1 MGESVRGF
9 LKEQRLPII
18 ITAFALLL
26 ALLVGLVPVLNADNE
41 PSADRQSGDKAELAA
56 LDARLTAL
64 EAAATDGNG
73 AISPAL
79 RAELDLISK
88 GLLNQTGRISR
99 LKKGIAAPDDDG
111 GTMEPALREEL
122 DLIAKGLLNQT
133 GRVSALKKQVQS
145 LSALPGQLKLKRIDL
160 EVINLTKA
168 VGNLHQRFRN
178 MTPESA
184 PVAGELTELRN
195 QLTVIQGQVD
205 GVRESLS
212 SVTERVDASVA
223 AGSDE
228 NGSLTAIEAKL
239 DQILRS
245 MAE

>member
-26 ALLVGLVPVLNADNE
+26 AVSVGLVPVLNAVDE
-41 PSADRQSGDKAELAA
+41 PATDQQSGDKAELTA

-99 LKKGIAAPDDDG
+99 LKKEIAAPDDDG

-145 LSALPGQLKLKRIDL
+145 LSALPGQLKRIDL
-160 EVINLTKA
+160 EVVNLTKA
-168 VGNLHQRFRN
+168 VSNLHQRFRN

-184 PVAGELTELRN
+184 PVAGELTELRD
-195 QLTVIQGQVD
+195 QLTVIQGHVD

-212 SVTERVDASVA
+212 GVTERVDASVA

>member
-145 LSALPGQLKLKRIDL
+145 LSALPGQLKRIDL

>member
-1 MGESVRGF
+1 LGESVRGF

-145 LSALPGQLKLKRIDL
+145 LSALPGQLKRIDL